1 MAEIWK
7 YIEGTEQKYM
17 ISNYGNVKSL
27 CNHKE
32 RLLTITTQKSGYNY
46 VMLQINGKAKN
57 YRLHR
62 LVAMAFV
69 PNPNGYK
76 EINHIDGDKAN
87 NRADNLEWVTRKYN
101 CNYSYKVLGKKRK
114 PMSEEQKQYLRD
126 LWKGKKRDADH
137 REKTRQGLLRY
148 YQRLR
153 EQRNNERQTKKL
165 H

>member
-7 YIEGTEQKYM
+7 YIEGTGQRYM
-17 ISNYGNVKSL
+17 ISNFGNVKSF

-32 RLLTITTQKSGYNY
+32 RLLTITTQISGYNY
-46 VMLQINGKAKN
+46 VMMQINGKPKN

-69 PNPNGYK
+69 PNPHGYK
-76 EINHIDGDKAN
+76 EINHIDGNKTN
-87 NRADNLEWVTRKYN
+87 NRAENLEWSTRSQNMRHIYQ
-101 CNYSYKVLGKKRK
+101 VLGRKRK
-114 PMSEEQKQYLRD
+114 PMSEDQKQHLRN
-126 LWKGKKRDADH
+126 LWKGKKQSAEH

-153 EQRNNERQTKKL
+153 EQRNNERQTQEL

>member
-7 YIEGTEQKYM
+7 HIEGTGQRYM

-27 CNHKE
+27 CGHKE

-46 VMLQINGKAKN
+46 VMLQINGKPKN
-57 YRLHR
+57 CRLHR

-69 PNPNGYK
+69 PNPHGYK

-87 NRADNLEWVTRKYN
+87 NHADNLEWSTRSQNMRHIYH
-101 CNYSYKVLGKKRK
+101 VLGRKRK
-114 PMSEEQKQYLRD
+114 PMSEEQKQHLRD
-126 LWKGKKRDADH
+126 LWKGKKQSAEH

-153 EQRNNERQTKKL
+153 EQRNDERQAKEL